1 MIGILGGTFD
11 PIHYGHLRTA
21 LEVQQ
26 ELSLSE
32 VRFIPCGQPPHRP
45 APLATALQRLS
56 MVRAAIAVHEAFVL
70 DDREI
75 KRDGPSYMVETLKS
89 LKQDFPQESLC
100 LILGTDAFNGIA
112 QWHRWRTIFDY
123 ANVVVMQRPEMKHLD
138 SKHLDSKHHVEIN
151 KHLLSQLKNRIV
163 DADNLSTHENGAI
176 CFVSV
181 TQLDISATKIR
192 QQWQQGKDVQF
203 LLPDSV
209 LKLMQQQDIY

>member
-21 LEVQQ
+21 LDVQQ
-26 ELSLSE
+26 RLSLRE
-32 VRFIPCGQPPHRP
+32 VRFIPCGQPPHRR
-45 APLATALQRLS
+45 APLATPLQRLA
-56 MVRAAIAVHEAFVL
+56 MVRAAIAGQKTFVL

-75 KRDGPSYMVETLKS
+75 KRDGPSYMVETLRS
-89 LKQDFPQESLC
+89 LKQDFKQESLC
-100 LILGTDAFNGIA
+100 LILGTDAFNGLA
-112 QWHRWRTIFDY
+112 EWHQWRTIFDY
-123 ANVVVMQRPEMKHLD
+123 ANVVVMQRPEMKHPLE
-138 SKHLDSKHHVEIN
+138 LN
-151 KHLLSQLKNRIV
+151 KHLLTQLKNRIV
-163 DADNLSTHENGAI
+163 DADNLSTRENGAI
-176 CFVSV
+176 CFVPV